1 MSKIEETTKTTK
13 TIGKGDFIQLTE
25 TKNSEQQHQW
35 NYRNEDLN
43 VLTDDFK
50 KKYLININENKK
62 SKNGYPLPVKEF
74 ILYEGLKA
82 IAMKKGIKSL
92 KTEIIQYPN
101 ASNQNTAIV
110 IANLIG
116 YGWDHVE
123 DKMTTVEFSE
133 IGDCSPASASHPG
146 LAVHSI
152 RIASTRAIAR
162 TFRLYTNI
170 GYTAFEE
177 LGDTVEERIIPA
189 TEDQI
194 KSLNNLVNSYKT
206 ESYKASHIVREICK
220 ETFGTDNPR
229 SLTRNQFEV
238 FLPLIEARFK
248 GDKAKN
254 SNDNTH
260 K

>member
-1 MSKIEETTKTTK
+1 MSKVEEKNK
-13 TIGKGDFIQLTE
+13 TIGKGDFVQLTE
-25 TKNSEQQHQW
+25 IKNSDQSHQW
-35 NYRNEDLN
+35 NYKNEDLN
-43 VLTDDFK
+43 TLTDDFK
-50 KKYLININENKK
+50 QKYLININENKK
-62 SKNGYPLPVKEF
+62 SKKGYPLPPKEF
-74 ILYEGLKA
+74 VLYEGLKA

-110 IANLIG
+110 IANLVG

-123 DKMTTVEFSE
+123 NKMTTVEFSE
-133 IGDCSPASASHPG
+133 IGDCSPASASHPA

-177 LGDTVEERIIPA
+177 LGNTIEERNIPV
-189 TEDQI
+189 TEEQI
-194 KSLNNLVNSYKT
+194 NALNKLVNSYKT
-206 ESYKASHIVREICK
+206 EQYKASHIAREICQ
-220 ETFGTDNPR
+220 EHFGTNNPR
-229 SLTRNQFEV
+229 SITSGQFEA
-238 FLPLIEARFK
+238 FLPLVEAKFK
-248 GDKAKN
+248 SDNSNN
-254 SNDNTH
+254 SNDNIH